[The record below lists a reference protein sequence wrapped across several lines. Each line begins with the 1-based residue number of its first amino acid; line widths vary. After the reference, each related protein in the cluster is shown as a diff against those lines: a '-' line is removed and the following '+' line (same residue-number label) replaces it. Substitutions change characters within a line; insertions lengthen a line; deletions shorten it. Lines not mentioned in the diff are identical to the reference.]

1 MSIYVYEL
9 LDPVTQTVLYA
20 GASQRPSE
28 LYQEHL
34 DCECAETA
42 ALVQGLLAQGRLP
55 VMKIISSHDTWNAA
69 HETQGRIMDEKNPP
83 LPAAPF
89 HTTAHAQQGFAS
101 FM

>member
-9 LDPVTQTVLYA
+9 LDPETQAVIYA
-20 GASQRPSE
+20 GSSHRPSE

-34 DCECAETA
+34 DGECAETA
-42 ALVQGLLAQGRLP
+42 AIVNAMLSQGRLP
-55 VMKIISSHDTWNAA
+55 VMKIISEHDSWNAA
-69 HETQGRIMDEKNPP
+69 RRAEDEIRCTANSA

-89 HTTAHAQQGFAS
+89 HASAPWQQSFAS